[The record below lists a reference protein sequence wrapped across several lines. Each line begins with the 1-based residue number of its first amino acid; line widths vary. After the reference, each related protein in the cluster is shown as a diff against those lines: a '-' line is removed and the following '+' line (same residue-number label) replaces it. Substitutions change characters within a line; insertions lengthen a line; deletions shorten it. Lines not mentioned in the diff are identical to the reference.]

1 MDSDTHPDLRLDD
14 AAAER
19 LEPDRATLEAVGRIT
34 EALET
39 VEIAR
44 GHLYAFHQLTG
55 SADEKLADGIAQL
68 RDAGHDDHADRLA
81 EHLLGRNVLHG
92 RWTFQIVEEY
102 DATYYRVFHD
112 HEARVRELTRGLRHL
127 AEARVKRENRTV
139 GLPGHEATPSS
150 PD

>member
-1 MDSDTHPDLRLDD
+1 MDSDAHPDLRLDD
-14 AAAER
+14 TAAEQ
-19 LEPDRATLEAVGRIT
+19 LEPDRATLEAVGKIT

-55 SADEKLADGIAQL
+55 SADEKLGQGIALL
-68 RDAGHDDHADRLA
+68 RDAGHAEHADRLA

-102 DATYYRVFHD
+102 DATYYREFHD
-112 HEARVRELTRGLRHL
+112 HETRVRELTRGVRHL
-127 AEARVKRENRTV
+127 AEARVKRENRTP
-139 GLPGHEATPSS
+139 GLAGHEATPNSRG
-150 PD
+150 